1 MEVPEPRAWPGT
13 LLPRMKRSSAMRRS
27 RPPVQEPIFPHHSES
42 FVWRQDD
49 YPLSWSVWNSHPECE
64 IHLITSSQG
73 TCYVGDYIGPFSA
86 GDLYMVGRNLP
97 HNWVT
102 PLGPSETVTGRDVL
116 VQFDQDRL
124 VGSAETLPELHRLA
138 RLFQLAERGLRFE
151 GATREEGRTLLE
163 AIGSAPGLRRL
174 SLFLELLGLLA
185 TTKDYYI
192 LSSAEFSPN
201 PDAKANAILRDVLK
215 RLADTPEDDI
225 RLSRMAK
232 VAGMTET
239 SFSRFFKKNTG
250 NTFTRHLSE
259 LRIGMACQ
267 LLAHPAKP
275 VTEVCHEVGYENL
288 SNFNRTFRALRGMS
302 PNAYRK
308 LSRA

>member
-1 MEVPEPRAWPGT
+1 MAHSVVQ
-13 LLPRMKRSSAMRRS
+13 MRK
-27 RPPVQEPIFPHHSES
+27 PPVQEPIFPDYSES

-64 IHLITSSQG
+64 IHLITSSEG

-86 GDLYMVGRNLP
+86 GDLYLVGRNLP

-102 PLGPSETVTGRDVL
+102 ALRPSQTITGRDIL
-116 VQFDQDRL
+116 VQFDQTRFAR
-124 VGSAETLPELHRLA
+124 SAETLPELQRLA
-138 RLFQLAERGLRFE
+138 RLFQLAERGLCFQA
-151 GATREEGRTLLE
+151 ATREEGGVLLE
-163 AIGSAPGLRRL
+163 AIGRATGLRRL
-174 SLFLELLGLLA
+174 SLFIELLGLLA
-185 TTKDYYI
+185 TTKDYCV

-201 PDAKANAILRDVLK
+201 PDAKANAILRDVMK
-215 RLADTPEDDI
+215 RLADSPEDDI

-259 LRIGMACQ
+259 LRISRACQ
-267 LLAHPAKP
+267 LLVHSHKA
-275 VTEVCHEVGYENL
+275 VTEICHEVGYENL